1 LISLVILSSNTFSQT
16 GTNNKDSVVI
26 LPTRIARQVVKDL
39 VAYDGV
45 KLELIKTQLLIV
57 NLENQL
63 LIQSS
68 IIQQYEIKDGH
79 WKQMTND
86 YDLQS
91 TAYKN
96 MTNTL
101 QKDLRKAKVKEF
113 YTKLGFTIG
122 LTALTYLYITK

>member
-1 LISLVILSSNTFSQT
+1 MISLIILSSNTFSQT

-45 KLELIKTQLLIV
+45 KLELIKTQLLVV

-101 QKDLRKAKVKEF
+101 QKDLRKAKVKGF